1 MLMLN
6 LKPVLA
12 ALAALMLVQ
21 VSYAENARAQT
32 VVDRVAIVVND
43 SVVTLSEYRQK
54 EERIKRQKPETS
66 KDEIVNT
73 VISEILIE
81 QAAARKEIS
90 VSKQEMQ
97 DSLNEMKKSLEL
109 DDAGFVQMLAEKN
122 TTFKEFFGD
131 MRLQI
136 LTRKLVQSEIA
147 RRGISIDDEKVEQ
160 VYMKINPDASK
171 AAQVR
176 IAHILMPDES
186 ERSLADAKEV
196 ARQAKSGEEDFA
208 ALAKEHSIDIRTAD
222 KGGDLGYFEYG
233 ELIAALQKAVEG
245 AEAGDINGPVR
256 SKAGFHIVR
265 VLAIKRE
272 GIIVPP
278 EIKNVL
284 IEEMAMQETERIIS
298 SVIESGFETSHIEI
312 KI

>member
-1 MLMLN
+1 MLN
-6 LKPVLA
+6 SKPFLA

-21 VSYAENARAQT
+21 VSYPENARAKK

-54 EERIKRQKPETS
+54 EERIKRRKPETS

-81 QAAARKEIS
+81 QAAARNEIS

-109 DDAGFVQMLAEKN
+109 DDEGFVQMLAEKN
-122 TTFKEFFGD
+122 TSFKEFFAD

-160 VYMKINPDASK
+160 VYMKINPDASR
-171 AAQVR
+171 APQVR

-196 ARQAKSGEEDFA
+196 ARRAKSGEEDFA
-208 ALAKEHSIDIRTAD
+208 ALAKEHSVDIRTSD

-233 ELIAALQKAVEG
+233 ELITALQKAVEG
-245 AEAGDINGPVR
+245 AGVGDINGPVR

-272 GIIVPP
+272 GVLVPP

-298 SVIESGFETSHIEI
+298 SVIESGFEASHIEI